1 MLIPEPDPTQSSRP
15 RTRPNPDFFSPT
27 TSLLLLWVVVVSSSE
42 IWKMARKSWAQSRGI
57 FIFPSNTFVTT
68 DSQIIVRPGI
78 LDKLIVAEEKHNE
91 STLAYQ
97 CMHEMTARVFFRREA
112 GEGGQTIHMGEN
124 PPPPPT
130 HCMAN
135 YTSTQL
141 ATQKRAELTITYFCN
156 FSLPEKK

>member
-1 MLIPEPDPTQSSRP
+1 
-15 RTRPNPDFFSPT
+15 
-27 TSLLLLWVVVVSSSE
+27 
-42 IWKMARKSWAQSRGI
+42 MARKSWAQSRGI